1 MSKHRQRDKV
11 ETPLTATS
19 LQGPPFFAPADKNPI
34 HWLLFKTSI
43 QRPRSSVPKVGI
55 VEGFNCMSNTRRS
68 ASFDIQTPRSDM
80 PNTWKSVS
88 SPEFKSSGRLINTKM
103 VEVFNS
109 VIIYYQTCFNQN
121 GDYTLT
127 DHSLDS
133 SWHFILK
140 YALAFS
146 FLHQSCQL
154 RQAIYPSGRWRAWTR
169 GNWRWWRRW
178 WARPEKNTPVII
190 VSI

>member
-1 MSKHRQRDKV
+1 MTWANKNSKQIHVAAVKRG
-11 ETPLTATS
+11 T
-19 LQGPPFFAPADKNPI
+19 KNNI
-34 HWLLFKTSI
+34 SD
-43 QRPRSSVPKVGI
+43 
-55 VEGFNCMSNTRRS
+55 TRRS
-68 ASFDIQTPRSDM
+68 VPFDVHRWTPTNWYIKHEKVCVIWC
-80 PNTWKSVS
+80 PNTKKWSAKHVKKC
-88 SPEFKSSGRLINTKM
+88 FIAWVQILGQAYTTQM
-103 VEVFNS
+103 VEVFNF

-146 FLHQSCQL
+146 FLYQSCQL
-154 RQAIYPSGRWRAWTR
+154 GQAVYPSGRRGAWAR
-169 GNWRWWRRW
+169 GNWRWWRRR